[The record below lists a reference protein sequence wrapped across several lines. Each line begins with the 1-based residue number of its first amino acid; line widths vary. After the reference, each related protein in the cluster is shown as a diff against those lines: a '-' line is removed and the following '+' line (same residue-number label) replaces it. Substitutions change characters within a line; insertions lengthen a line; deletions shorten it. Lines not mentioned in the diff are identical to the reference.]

1 MEDRFRFRVWHKPL
15 KIMHYNDFVI
25 TSTGYVAPI
34 QEEVKGIDYMMRFNQ
49 QDLEFDKQCEVMQCT
64 GLKDKNGKLIYEGD
78 IVNGG
83 VDPFALQPYL
93 GIIKFGNVFGYQ
105 AFFVQWNDKFN
116 SIRKDLYYWVQADD
130 TGLEVIGNKYENPEL
145 LKGGEK

>member
-1 MEDRFRFRVWHKPL
+1 MEDRFRLRAWDIDEKTMVYLLFSDGNLRDK
-15 KIMHYNDFVI
+15 D
-25 TSTGYVAPI
+25 
-34 QEEVKGIDYMMRFNQ
+34 GIIHGSY
-49 QDLEFDKQCEVMQCT
+49 QDLMESESFSTPMQCT
-64 GLKDKNGKLIYEGD
+64 ALRDKYGKLIYEGD

-83 VDPFALQPYL
+83 VDPFTLRPYL

-116 SIRKDLYYWVQADD
+116 SIRKDLYYWIHADD

-145 LKGGEK
+145 LKGGKNEV